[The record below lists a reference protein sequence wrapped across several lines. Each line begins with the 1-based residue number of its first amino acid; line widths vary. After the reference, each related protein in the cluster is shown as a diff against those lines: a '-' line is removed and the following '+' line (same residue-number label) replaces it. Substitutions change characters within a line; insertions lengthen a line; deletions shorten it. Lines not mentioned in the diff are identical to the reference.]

1 MAEGLSIPTEGAW
14 SLAAERATHVGY
26 SYAAGADGPLSR
38 EEIAQF
44 GQELGARA
52 ERWRIACELHWLDL
66 AKWHEGGGWK

>member
-38 EEIAQF
+38 EEIATF

-52 ERWRIACELHWLDL
+52 ERWRIASDLHLLDMMRF
-66 AKWHEGGGWK
+66 HSRGWR

>member
-1 MAEGLSIPTEGAW
+1 VAEGLSIPTEGAW

-38 EEIAQF
+38 EEIATF

-52 ERWRIACELHWLDL
+52 ERWRIASDLHLLDMMRF
-66 AKWHEGGGWK
+66 HSRGWR

>member
-1 MAEGLSIPTEGAW
+1 MSEGLSVPTEGAW

-38 EEIAQF
+38 EEIATF

-52 ERWRIACELHWLDL
+52 ERWRIASDLHLLDMMRF
-66 AKWHEGGGWK
+66 HSRGWR